1 MRTLAA
7 LFFGLILFFFWGC
20 AKPKKEVVLQTEAL
34 EMVIDDTGNLTQLID
49 KSTGQQYLSDAVASP
64 LVQLKVQGEVQSPK
78 SLRRKEDLL
87 QLEFKDNLNL
97 SIRVNEHPSYLSFE
111 VVEVNRLEEIEW
123 LAWGPYANTIN
134 QQIGETVGVVRGES
148 FALGIQSLNIKTLGG
163 HPWYDNDTAPQLD
176 IFEQDDYSDLSEEGK
191 RETLYRVEAAK
202 PEPFGSTLQAYVRNR
217 LSERIV
223 SNLNHDYFIS
233 PVYDDQGIVGS
244 KIALFGVPVDQ
255 TLKTIG
261 AIEIAESLPHPQIDG
276 QWGKTAKGAAAA
288 YLIYDF
294 TEANIDQ
301 AIALT
306 KQAGLNYL
314 YHSDPFKNWGH
325 FELKAEAFPNGWDG
339 LKACVD
345 KAAQSGIYVGVH
357 TLSNF
362 ITTNDP
368 YVTPVP
374 DQRLGSVGYS
384 NLSAN
389 IDATQ
394 TEIPIEAAEFFDQYA
409 NNNLKTVRIGEELIR
424 YNAVST
430 EAPFKLLDCER
441 GAWQTTV
448 SAHEGGQKVSK
459 LADHAY
465 KVFLT
470 DPALSVEMAE
480 NLAALYTHTGL
491 RQISFDGLEGN
502 RSTGMGNYG
511 ELLFT
516 SSWYNSLS
524 DTLKSHLIIDASRTT
539 HFFWHTYSRM
549 NWGEPWYAGFRESQT
564 EYRLK
569 NQAYFERNMMPK
581 MLGWFSLRP
590 NTTLEDIEWMLA
602 RSAAY
607 DAGYAFVVRDEALQQ
622 NGQLTAIFER
632 IAAWEKLRMTEA
644 FSANQK
650 ERMKSIETEFE
661 LEYRDKEAY
670 GIRQIHTMRFAHEA
684 KIRQPGE
691 PLYTSF
697 SFDNPVGETDLYFI
711 LTAQN
716 ADITDIVI
724 ELNNRKTIQLPVRLL
739 AGQSLRYL
747 SKGSAEIVDRNLQ
760 LIKRI
765 PIAAEALKVA
775 VAAQTIQIDA
785 SFANAE
791 EDASLKV
798 ELRLAA
804 EVEPLAINR

>member
-7 LFFGLILFFFWGC
+7 LFFGLILFFFSGC
-20 AKPKKEVVLQTEAL
+20 ARSGAEAVLQTEAL
-34 EMVIDDTGNLTQLID
+34 EMTLSSSGKLTQLID

-64 LVQLKVQGEVQSPK
+64 LVQLKVQGEVQTPK
-78 SLRRKEDLL
+78 SLRREEDLL
-87 QLEFKDNLNL
+87 HLEFKDNLSL
-97 SIRVNEHPSYLSFE
+97 SIRVKEHPSHLSFE
-111 VVEVNRLEEIEW
+111 VVEVNRIEEIEW

-148 FALGIQSLNIKTLGG
+148 FALGIQSLHIKTLGG
-163 HPWYDNDTAPQLD
+163 YPWYDNDTTPQLD

-217 LSERIV
+217 LSERVV

-244 KIALFGVPVDQ
+244 KVALFGVPVDQ
-255 TLKTIG
+255 TLETIG

-276 QWGKTAKGAAAA
+276 EWGKTAKGAAAA

-306 KQAGLNYL
+306 KQAGLKYL

-325 FELKAEAFPNGWDG
+325 FELKEEAFPNGWDG

-374 DQRLGSVGYS
+374 DPRLGSVGYS
-384 NLSAN
+384 SLSAN

-394 TEIPIEAAEFFDQYA
+394 TEIPIEGAEFFDQYA
-409 NNNLKTVRIGEELIR
+409 NNNLKTVRIGEELIC
-424 YNAVST
+424 YNTVST

-441 GAWQTTV
+441 GAWQTTA

-459 LADHAY
+459 LVDHAY

-516 SSWYNSLS
+516 SNWYNSLS
-524 DTLKSHLIIDASRTT
+524 NALKSHLIIDASRTT

-569 NQAYFERNMMPK
+569 NQAYFERNMMPN

-632 IAAWEKLRMTEA
+632 IAAWEKLRMSEA
-644 FSANQK
+644 FSHDQK

-661 LEYRDKEAY
+661 LEYQGNEAY

-684 KIRQPGE
+684 KVRQPGE
-691 PLYTSF
+691 PLYTNF

-711 LTAQN
+711 LAAQN
-716 ADITDIVI
+716 ADIVDMVI

-765 PIAAEALKVA
+765 PIDFEALKLSSGG
-775 VAAQTIQIDA
+775 QTIQIDA
-785 SFANAE
+785 SFENAE

>member
-1 MRTLAA
+1 MRGLYA
-7 LFFGLILFFFWGC
+7 LFFGLILFAFWGC
-20 AKPKKEVVLQTEAL
+20 SRPDTAVVLQTEAL
-34 EMVIDDTGNLTQLID
+34 EMTLSSSGNLTQLID
-49 KSTGQQYLSDAVASP
+49 KSTGQPYLSDAVASP
-64 LVQLKVQGEVQSPK
+64 LVQLNVQGEIQSPR

-87 QLEFKDNLNL
+87 TLEFKNNLSL
-97 SIRVNEHPSYLSFE
+97 SIRVKEHPSHLSFE
-111 VVEVNRLEEIEW
+111 VVEANRIEEIEW

-163 HPWYDNDTAPQLD
+163 YPWYDNDTTPQLD

-202 PEPFGSTLQAYVRNR
+202 PETFGSTLQAYVRNR
-217 LSERIV
+217 LSERVI

-255 TLKTIG
+255 TLETIG

-294 TEANIDQ
+294 TEANIDK

-306 KQAGLNYL
+306 KQAGLSYL

-325 FELKAEAFPNGWDG
+325 FELKEEAFPNGWDG

-362 ITTNDP
+362 ITPNDP

-384 NLSAN
+384 SLSER

-409 NNNLKTVRIGEELIR
+409 NNNLKTVRIGDELIR
-424 YNAVST
+424 YNALSS

-441 GAWQTTV
+441 GAWQTTA
-448 SAHEGGQKVSK
+448 SAHDSGQKVSK

-470 DPALSVEMAE
+470 DPALSVEMAK
-480 NLAALYTHTGL
+480 NLAALYTYTGL

-569 NQAYFERNMMPK
+569 NQAYFERNMMPN

-622 NGQLTAIFER
+622 NGQLSAIFER
-632 IAAWEKLRMTEA
+632 IAAWEKLRMSGA
-644 FSANQK
+644 FSPDQK

-716 ADITDIVI
+716 ANISDAVI
-724 ELNNRKTIQLPVRLL
+724 ELNNRKTIKLPVRLL

-765 PIAAEALKVA
+765 PITTEALKLTSG
-775 VAAQTIQIDA
+775 AQTIQVDA
-785 SFANAE
+785 NFDGAE
-791 EDASLKV
+791 ENAALKV
-798 ELRLAA
+798 ELRLADQ
-804 EVEPLAINR
+804 VEPLIFN

>member
-1 MRTLAA
+1 MRTLAV
-7 LFFGLILFFFWGC
+7 LFFSLILFFFSGC
-20 AKPKKEVVLQTEAL
+20 ARSSSEVVLQTEAL
-34 EMVIDDTGNLTQLID
+34 EMAIDGSGKLTQLKD
-49 KSTGQQYLSDAVASP
+49 RSTGRQYLSDAVTSP
-64 LVQLKVQGEVQSPK
+64 LVQLKVQGKVQTPK
-78 SLRRKEDLL
+78 SLKREADLLLLEFEDLL
-87 QLEFKDNLNL
+87 TL
-97 SIRVNEHPSYLSFE
+97 SIRVKEHATHLSFE
-111 VVEVNRLEEIEW
+111 LIKCNRIEEIEW
-123 LAWGPYANTIN
+123 LAWGPFANTIN

-163 HPWYDNDTAPQLD
+163 YPWYDNDTTPQLD

-202 PEPFGSTLQAYVRNR
+202 PEPFGSSLQAYVRNR
-217 LSERIV
+217 FNERVV
-223 SNLNHDYFIS
+223 SNLNHDYFVS
-233 PVYDDQGIVGS
+233 PVYDDEGIIGS
-244 KIALFGVPVDQ
+244 KIALFGVQVEKA
-255 TLKTIG
+255 LETIG
-261 AIEIAESLPHPQIDG
+261 KIEIAESLPHPQIDG

-294 TEANIDQ
+294 NEANIEQ

-306 KQAGLNYL
+306 QQAGLKYL

-325 FELKAEAFPNGWDG
+325 FELKEEAFPNGWDG

-362 ITTNDP
+362 ITPNDP
-368 YVTPVP
+368 YVTPKP
-374 DQRLGSVGYS
+374 DARLGIVGYS
-384 NLSAN
+384 SLSAN
-389 IDATQ
+389 IDAIQ

-409 NNNLKTVRIGEELIR
+409 NNNLKTVRIGKELIR
-424 YNAVST
+424 YNSVSSQ
-430 EAPFKLLDCER
+430 APYKLIGCER
-441 GAWQTTV
+441 GAWQT
-448 SAHEGGQKVSK
+448 SAAAHESGQKVSK

-470 DPALSVEMAE
+470 NPALTVEMAE
-480 NLAALYTHTGL
+480 KLSALYTYTGL

-516 SSWYNSLS
+516 SSWYNSLT
-524 DTLKSHLIIDASRTT
+524 DELKSQLIIDASRTT

-569 NQAYFERNMMPK
+569 NQAYFERNMMPN
-581 MLGWFSLRP
+581 MLGWFSLRS

-607 DAGYAFVVRDEALQQ
+607 DAGYAFVVRDETLQQ
-622 NGQLTAIFER
+622 NGQLSAIFKR
-632 IAAWEKLRMTEA
+632 IADWEKLRITDA
-644 FSANQK
+644 FSADQK

-670 GIRQIHTMRFAHEA
+670 GIRQIHTMRFSHEA

-697 SFDNPVGETDLYFI
+697 SFDNPLSETDLFFI
-711 LTAQN
+711 LTAQG
-716 ADITDIVI
+716 ADAAHVVL
-724 ELNNRKTIQLPVRLL
+724 ELNNSKTIKLPVRLSK
-739 AGQSLRYL
+739 GQSLRYL
-747 SKGSAEIVDRNLQ
+747 SKGSAEIVDGNLT

-765 PIAAEALKVA
+765 PIDAHILKVSSGR
-775 VAAQTIQIDA
+775 QTIQIDA
-785 SFANAE
+785 YFENAE

-798 ELRLAA
+798 ELRLADK
-804 EVEPLAINR
+804 VEPLAINY

>member
-1 MRTLAA
+1 MRGLYA
-7 LFFGLILFFFWGC
+7 LFFGLILFAFWGC
-20 AKPKKEVVLQTEAL
+20 SRPDTAVVLQTEAL
-34 EMVIDDTGNLTQLID
+34 EMTLSSSGNLTQLID
-49 KSTGQQYLSDAVASP
+49 KSTGQHYLSDAVASP
-64 LVQLKVQGEVQSPK
+64 LVQLNVKGEIQYPR
-78 SLRRKEDLL
+78 SLRREEDLI
-87 QLEFKDNLNL
+87 QVEFKDNLSL
-97 SIRVNEHPSYLSFE
+97 SIRVKEHPSHLSFE
-111 VVEVNRLEEIEW
+111 VVEANRLDEIEW

-163 HPWYDNDTAPQLD
+163 YPWYDNDTTPQLD

-202 PEPFGSTLQAYVRNR
+202 PETFGSTLQAYVRNR
-217 LSERIV
+217 LSERVI

-233 PVYDDQGIVGS
+233 PVYDDKGIVGS

-255 TLKTIG
+255 TLETIG

-325 FELKAEAFPNGWDG
+325 FELKEEAFPNGWDG

-384 NLSAN
+384 SLSAN

-394 TEIPIEAAEFFDQYA
+394 TEIAIEAAEFFDQYA

-441 GAWQTTV
+441 GAWQTTA

-470 DPALSVEMAE
+470 DPALSVEMAK

-516 SSWYNSLS
+516 SSWYKSLS

-569 NQAYFERNMMPK
+569 NQAYFERNMMPN

-622 NGQLTAIFER
+622 NGQLSTIFER
-632 IAAWEKLRMTEA
+632 IAAWEKLRITEA
-644 FSANQK
+644 FSPDQK
-650 ERMKSIETEFE
+650 ERMKSI
-661 LEYRDKEAY
+661 
-670 GIRQIHTMRFAHEA
+670 
-684 KIRQPGE
+684 
-691 PLYTSF
+691 
-697 SFDNPVGETDLYFI
+697 
-711 LTAQN
+711 
-716 ADITDIVI
+716 
-724 ELNNRKTIQLPVRLL
+724 
-739 AGQSLRYL
+739 
-747 SKGSAEIVDRNLQ
+747 
-760 LIKRI
+760 
-765 PIAAEALKVA
+765 
-775 VAAQTIQIDA
+775 
-785 SFANAE
+785 
-791 EDASLKV
+791 
-798 ELRLAA
+798 
-804 EVEPLAINR
+804 